1 METKT
6 SKQILE
12 RLLLDFLETNH
23 RHTYRT
29 GEFASLTFAIESYGD
44 ARVREAMEGAEDK
57 IESAIKGVY
66 SEDIWLP
73 LPEEQERAKDAV
85 AADVL
90 RTLAPA
96 LAKIAV
102 EAIQN

>member
-1 METKT
+1 ME
-6 SKQILE
+6 SSAYLLE
-12 RLLLDFLETNH
+12 ALSVQLAQRRVDYTDL
-23 RHTYRT
+23 
-29 GEFASLTFAIESYGD
+29 IKKYGD